1 MRLKSCHTQLS
12 PFYLTGSFHL
22 IRKVLYLILQ
32 YYWLSKHKP
41 HVYVV
46 HVVDKFVGLLKH

>member
-41 HVYVV
+41 HVYIV